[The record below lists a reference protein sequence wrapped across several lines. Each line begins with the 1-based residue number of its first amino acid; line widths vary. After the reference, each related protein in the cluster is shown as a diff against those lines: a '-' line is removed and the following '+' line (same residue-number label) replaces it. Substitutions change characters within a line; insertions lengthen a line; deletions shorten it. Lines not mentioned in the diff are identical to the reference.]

1 MSTISVVITTH
12 NRPHLLP
19 RAIESARLAGAAVE
33 VVVVD
38 DASGDETAEVCR
50 NLSGIRYVRVE
61 RNQQVAG
68 ARNIGILNSTGEY
81 IAFLDDDDVRLAGS
95 LDLQVAALD
104 SSPDAGLIY
113 GQALVRDDRINV
125 NESQRLEPDD
135 FYPAHCPHGDVFW
148 ELLEQNFI
156 PCGATVFRRSC
167 LFRIGLLDQSVPGI
181 DDWDLW
187 IRIAA
192 LYPVIVLPQPVVV
205 WRKSSP
211 LSGQGTSAVDEI
223 AAMSTRCM
231 KRKWLKLPQAT
242 SVLASKRRD
251 VWRRFS
257 NQLVSQLAVETI
269 SALRHRHYAAARRNL
284 LATIRLHPRASVRLV
299 TSSSAIRHLRGWAKD
314 DRQQDALRI
323 SQTQQAN
330 GSAD

>member
-1 MSTISVVITTH
+1 MPTTSVVITTH

-19 RAIESARLAGAAVE
+19 RAIASAQAAGADVE

-38 DASGDETAEVCR
+38 DASNDETATVCR
-50 NLSGIRYVRVE
+50 NLAGIRYVRIE

-68 ARNIGILNSTGEY
+68 ARNIGILNSTGNY

-95 LDLQVAALD
+95 LDLQTAAL
-104 SSPDAGLIY
+104 SSAPEAGLIY
-113 GQALVRDDRINV
+113 GQALIGNG
-125 NESQRLEPDD
+125 QRNAQQVAPET
-135 FYPAHCPHGDVFW
+135 FYPRHCPHGDVFR

-156 PCGATVFRRSC
+156 PCGAAVFRRSC

-192 LYPVIVLPQPVVV
+192 LYPVIVLEQPVMV

-211 LSGQGTSAVDEI
+211 VSRQGTSAVDEI
-223 AAMSTRCM
+223 AVMSTHQL
-231 KRKWLKLPQAT
+231 KRRWLKLPQAT
-242 SVLASKRRD
+242 NFPPNIRRD

-257 NQLVSQLAVETI
+257 KNSTSQMAVETI
-269 SALRHRHYAAARRNL
+269 SALRDRHYAAARKNFL
-284 LATIRLHPRASVRLV
+284 TMIRLHPRASVRLV
-299 TSSSAIRHLRGWAKD
+299 ASSSAIRHLRGWAKG
-314 DRQQDALRI
+314 DRTRQDAL
-323 SQTQQAN
+323 SHSLLN
-330 GSAD
+330 KADTTN